1 MSRIYALANQKGGV
15 GKTTTAVNLGA
26 YLADAG
32 ERILL
37 VDVDPQANATTSL
50 GVDTR
55 SLERSSYDLFVD
67 SLPISRLVTLTN
79 CFGLDLV
86 PSSPSLAGAQVELV
100 DMADRA
106 FRLCDALEEVE
117 QQYDF
122 ILVDTPPSLGMLTVN
137 ALVAADGVL
146 IPVQCEYL
154 PLEGLAQLLET
165 IERVRESLNPNLIV
179 RGLILTMY
187 DARTNLSRQVVE
199 EIRAQ
204 FPDTVFESVIPR
216 SVRLSE
222 APSYG
227 EPVSSYAP
235 RSSGG
240 KAYAALCQE
249 IMALEKSFSER

>member
-26 YLADAG
+26 YLANAG
-32 ERILL
+32 KRVLL
-37 VDVDPQANATTSL
+37 VDVDPQANATTSM

-67 SLPISRLVTLTN
+67 SLPISRLITLTN

-100 DMADRA
+100 DMPARE
-106 FRLCDALEEVE
+106 FRLRDALQKIEP
-117 QQYDF
+117 QYDF
-122 ILVDTPPSLGMLTVN
+122 ILVDTPPSLGILTVN

-165 IERVRESLNPNLIV
+165 IERVRESLNPDLIV

-199 EIRAQ
+199 EVREQ
-204 FPDTVFESVIPR
+204 FPNAVFEAIIPR

-227 EPVSSYAP
+227 EPISSYAP
-235 RSSGG
+235 CSSGG
-240 KAYAALCQE
+240 KAYAALCRE
-249 IMALEKSFSER
+249 IMALGNDY

>member
-1 MSRIYALANQKGGV
+1 MSHTYALANQKGGV

-26 YLADAG
+26 YLAKAG
-32 ERILL
+32 KRVLL
-37 VDVDPQANATTSL
+37 IDVDPQANATTSL

-55 SLERSSYDLFVD
+55 SLERSSYDFFVD
-67 SLPISRLVTLTN
+67 SLPISHLITVTN

-100 DMADRA
+100 DMPAREY
-106 FRLCDALEEVE
+106 RLRDALEEVE

-122 ILVDTPPSLGMLTVN
+122 VLVDTPPSLGILTVN

-165 IERVRESLNPNLIV
+165 IGRVRESLNPDLIV
-179 RGLILTMY
+179 RGLVLTMY

-199 EIRAQ
+199 EIREQ
-204 FPDTVFESVIPR
+204 FPDTVFESIIPR

-227 EPVSSYAP
+227 EPISSYAP
-235 RSSGG
+235 RSSGS

-249 IMALEKSFSER
+249 IMELGGNYSE